1 MILVVISHINGWN
14 WQSGSGFDSL
24 KKNSVPI
31 SIPALKIKLDILAN
45 PNQNQELTVV

>member
-1 MILVVISHINGWN
+1 MDGTGNLVLGLILP
-14 WQSGSGFDSL
+14 

-31 SIPALKIKLDILAN
+31 SIPALKIKLDIGLILAN

>member
-1 MILVVISHINGWN
+1 MILVVISHINGTGN
-14 WQSGSGFDSL
+14 LVLGLILPKTS
-24 KKNSVPI
+24 SVPI

>member
-1 MILVVISHINGWN
+1 MDGTGNLVLGLILP
-14 WQSGSGFDSL
+14 